1 MIKRLRSAVH
11 AVLEGANLVPLGA
24 FGIVLIVISKLGYIS
39 RTHHRPSFVMLGVI
53 GILIPILILDFVVKK
68 KKELKRGEKVKPEF
82 ESDKPIVTRRKVN
95 IIIAIIVFFAF
106 LCASVTA
113 FILIWNVVTSLMA
126 GASPAGLWGLSLLA
140 GVAA

>member
-1 MIKRLRSAVH
+1 M
-11 AVLEGANLVPLGA
+11 
-24 FGIVLIVISKLGYIS
+24 
-39 RTHHRPSFVMLGVI
+39 
-53 GILIPILILDFVVKK
+53 
-68 KKELKRGEKVKPEF
+68 KPEF
-82 ESDKPIVTRRKVN
+82 ETDKPVTRRKAT

-140 GVAA
+140 EVVS

>member
-1 MIKRLRSAVH
+1 M
-11 AVLEGANLVPLGA
+11 
-24 FGIVLIVISKLGYIS
+24 
-39 RTHHRPSFVMLGVI
+39 
-53 GILIPILILDFVVKK
+53 
-68 KKELKRGEKVKPEF
+68 KPEI
-82 ESDKPIVTRRKVN
+82 ETDHKPVAHRKAT